1 MLSLEFWF
9 TVAILIL
16 FLEMS
21 VLLLILIAITG
32 GLGFGSEILRRKLK
46 EWVPIGQGY
55 VFKGRDL
62 TRQVATK
69 VVAPAISAR
78 SQAAGLSHT
87 VRVLFNRK
95 S

>member
-32 GLGFGSEILRRKLK
+32 GLGFGSEVLRRKLK

-55 VFKGRDL
+55 IFKGRDL
-62 TRQVATK
+62 TRQAAAKVA
-69 VVAPAISAR
+69 APAISVR

-87 VRVLFNRK
+87 VRVLFSRK
-95 S
+95 P